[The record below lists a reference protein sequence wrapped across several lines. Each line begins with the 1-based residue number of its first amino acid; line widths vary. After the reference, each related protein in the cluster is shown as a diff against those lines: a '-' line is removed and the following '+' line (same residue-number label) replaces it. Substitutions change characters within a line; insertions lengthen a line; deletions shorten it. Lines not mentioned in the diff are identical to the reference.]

1 MPEELLIS
9 SWVDCYNGEVGYE
22 LQPADVKSD
31 ARGISLISFI
41 SIAKDRSIISSS
53 KSTLKQIQFTRRYRF
68 CLAIDIWHYRIF
80 HARPLLS
87 SRMGNRAYFG
97 SEQGCLLLYG
107 CVKH

>member
-53 KSTLKQIQFTRRYRF
+53 KSTVKQIQFTRRYRF
-68 CLAIDIWHYRIF
+68 CLAIDIWQCTS
-80 HARPLLS
+80 LLIYS
-87 SRMGNRAYFG
+87 LERGRSMLVCPIPTSQISNI
-97 SEQGCLLLYG
+97 
-107 CVKH
+107 